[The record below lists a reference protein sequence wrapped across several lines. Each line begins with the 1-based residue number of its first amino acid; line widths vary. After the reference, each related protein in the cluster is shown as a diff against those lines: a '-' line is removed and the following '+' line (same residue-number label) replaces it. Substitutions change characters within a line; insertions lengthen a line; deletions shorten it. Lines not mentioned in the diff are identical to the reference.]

1 MDEDYHNSLLL
12 YQQHQQL
19 SLLNAS
25 NNNANTPGTS
35 TATAETN
42 QQGQQ
47 LSKYAQLLQVL
58 EEMGE
63 LVVNYSSLNN
73 YLTAA
78 AVYLG
83 KDIRPTYAGSKSSS
97 ERLKRCI
104 VHARILVRECL
115 METERS
121 ARQQ

>member
-1 MDEDYHNSLLL
+1 VNSNPPPHTPRNPIRQQATQREREQASHHHSHKQLYSRALVKTIKLNSLMDEDYHNSLLL

-35 TATAETN
+35 TATAENN
-42 QQGQQ
+42 QQGQGQQ

-73 YLTAA
+73 
-78 AVYLG
+78 
-83 KDIRPTYAGSKSSS
+83 
-97 ERLKRCI
+97 
-104 VHARILVRECL
+104 
-115 METERS
+115 
-121 ARQQ
+121 